1 MLVELPLA
9 NFQLRFSKPALY
21 RLGHTEDC
29 APISRGGSR
38 SSTENRIKTR
48 AC

>member
-9 NFQLRFSKPALY
+9 HFQLRFSKPALY
-21 RLGHTEDC
+21 RSGHKEAC
-29 APISRGGSR
+29 APVPRGGSR

>member
-21 RLGHTEDC
+21 RVESTEAC
-29 APISRGGSR
+29 APISRAGNR
-38 SSTENRIKTR
+38 ASTENRIKTR

>member
-1 MLVELPLA
+1 MLVELLLA
-9 NFQLRFSKPALY
+9 HFQLRFSKPALY
-21 RLGHTEDC
+21 RSGHTEAC
-29 APISRGGSR
+29 APVPRGGSR